1 MQRGKNSLKS
11 AWKFFKNCIKI
22 AERERERERERDSE
36 ERSREQHLQLVQAH
50 SESPL
55 APCWTHFG
63 VIKLVTFKLKFNFG
77 HASSGNRC
85 GSPGRRLR
93 QPAPPLATQV
103 FNEQRERERE
113 CSKLSS
119 VFSVQIHLCQWTNS
133 GSGSGSLMP
142 ASAAAANS
150 LVNCLSV
157 ATSVGAAVAAVSC
170 AIWVSSWGSIMA
182 NPKSI

>member
-22 AERERERERERDSE
+22 AERGRERERERDRE
-36 ERSREQHLQLVQAH
+36 RERSREQHLQLVQAH
-50 SESPL
+50 LESPL

-103 FNEQRERERE
+103 FNEQREREKERAR
-113 CSKLSS
+113 SKLSS
-119 VFSVQIHLCQWTNS
+119 VFSVQIHLCQWTNF
-133 GSGSGSLMP
+133 GSATGSGSLMP
-142 ASAAAANS
+142 SSAAAAAAAANS
-150 LVNCLSV
+150 
-157 ATSVGAAVAAVSC
+157 
-170 AIWVSSWGSIMA
+170 
-182 NPKSI
+182 